1 MIVCGGKGY
10 IDLFFIIMR
19 RILLLLAVLMLAIS
33 AQAQPTTLLSYL
45 ADYEAED
52 RQDFLELTVE
62 VTSFK
67 SSLQ

>member
-1 MIVCGGKGY
+1 MGGKGY

-33 AQAQPTTLLSYL
+33 AQAQRTTLLSYL

-52 RQDFLELTVE
+52 RQGFLELTVE

>member
-1 MIVCGGKGY
+1 VGGKGY

-33 AQAQPTTLLSYL
+33 AQAQRTTLLSYL

>member
-1 MIVCGGKGY
+1 MWVGKGY

-33 AQAQPTTLLSYL
+33 AQAQRTTLLSYL

>member
-1 MIVCGGKGY
+1 
-10 IDLFFIIMR
+10 MR

-33 AQAQPTTLLSYL
+33 AQAQRTTLLSDL